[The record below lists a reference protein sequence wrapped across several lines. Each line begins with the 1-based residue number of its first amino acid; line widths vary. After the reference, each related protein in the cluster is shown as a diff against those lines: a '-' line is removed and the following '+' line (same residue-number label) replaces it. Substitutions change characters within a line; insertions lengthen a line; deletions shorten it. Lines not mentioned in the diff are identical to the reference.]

1 MIELLSPCISMSNAP
16 PADCMDSG
24 TKRIIIMLF
33 FFLLFFLLCYTLGQ
47 NPPVQEIGLLF
58 FMDIYFTSFV
68 ILLIRTILQHSN
80 RGHFAYGKDL
90 SGKIRTITVKF
101 LFIFIKNEHIS

>member
-1 MIELLSPCISMSNAP
+1 MTELLSPCISMSNEP

-24 TKRIIIMLF
+24 TKRIIIMLFF

-68 ILLIRTILQHSN
+68 ILLIRTILQTQIE
-80 RGHFAYGKDL
+80 GIL
-90 SGKIRTITVKF
+90 PMERTCQEKSEQ
-101 LFIFIKNEHIS
+101 LQ